1 MKPTFFKS
9 QAEFRA
15 WLEKNHDQ
23 VSELWVGLQRMGSS
37 EKGLNYKQAVDEALC
52 FGWIDGVRKSID
64 ESRWTIRFTPRKP
77 RSIWSAVNIK
87 RAGELK
93 ALGLMRPAGLK
104 QFEGRDEKR
113 AKLYSFENA
122 PMEFDA
128 ALETQFKANKKAW
141 EFFQSQAPYY
151 QRVARFWVMSAKK
164 EETRLRRLSILIEHS
179 EKGARAPPLTSPS
192 KKQAK

>member
-23 VSELWVGLQRMGSS
+23 VSELWVGLQKTGSTQ
-37 EKGLNYKQAVDEALC
+37 KGLHYKQALDEALC
-52 FGWIDGVRKSID
+52 FGWIDGLRKSID

-87 RAGELK
+87 RVGELK
-93 ALGLMRPAGLK
+93 ALGLIKPPGLK

-122 PMEFDA
+122 PVELDA
-128 ALETQFKANKKAW
+128 AYERQFQANKKAW
-141 EFFQSQAPYY
+141 EFFQSQASYY
-151 QRVARFWVMSAKK
+151 QRAIKFWVMSAKK
-164 EETRLRRLSILIEHS
+164 EETRLKRLAILIEHS
-179 EKGARAPPLTSPS
+179 AKGMKAPPFLPS
-192 KKQAK
+192 KK

>member
-9 QAEFRA
+9 QEEFRS
-15 WLEKNHDQ
+15 WLDKNHDQ
-23 VSELWVGLQRMGSS
+23 VPALWVGLQKTGSS
-37 EKGLNYKQAVDEALC
+37 QKGLNYKQALDEALC

-87 RAGELK
+87 RVGELK
-93 ALGLMRPAGLK
+93 ALGLMKPSGLK
-104 QFEGRDEKR
+104 QFEERDEKR

-122 PMEFDA
+122 PVELDA
-128 ALETQFKANKKAW
+128 AYEKQFKANKKAW

-151 QRVARFWVMSAKK
+151 QRTARFWVMSAKK
-164 EETRLRRLSILIEHS
+164 EETRLKRLSILIES
-179 EKGARAPPLTSPS
+179 SAKGSRAPHLIPS
-192 KKQAK
+192 SQKKGK

>member
-23 VSELWVGLQRMGSS
+23 VPELWVGLQKTGSS
-37 EKGLNYKQAVDEALC
+37 QEGLNYKQALDEALC

-87 RAGELK
+87 RVGELK
-93 ALGLMRPAGLK
+93 ALGLMRPPGLK
-104 QFEGRDEKR
+104 QFEERDEKR

-122 PMEFDA
+122 PTEFDA
-128 ALETQFKANKKAW
+128 AYEKQFKADKKAW

-151 QRVARFWVMSAKK
+151 QRTARFWVMSAKK
-164 EETRLRRLSILIEHS
+164 EETRLKRLAVLIECS
-179 EKGARAPPLTSPS
+179 AKGMKAPPFIPS
-192 KKQAK
+192 KKQEQ